1 MIIFG
6 VKWIDVSSL
15 FLREATELLV
25 VQGAVTVLIHV
36 LEDLVDIVFWQF
48 YSESFN
54 SLVKLMYLYL
64 LIIVHIK
71 E

>member
-15 FLREATELLV
+15 FLGEATELLV